1 MGFSG
6 QISIFGTVE
15 HRQIFIFFEQ
25 LWRTFDAPRLAA
37 AFTMKYYS
45 WDRYDEVYTRFGPMG
60 PPMKYLK
67 DPSLEDIAHLT
78 RLKNRSVSVM
88 CEGTTPRAAEV
99 CREVES
105 IGEHI
110 VDRFTP
116 WQMLFKLG
124 PHDFCYNAMDYIEY
138 VGSGNIC
145 LQLYGPGSPL
155 NWRAARELIPQLPSV
170 QRLAREVEQII
181 GSEVQVLASWGG

>member
-15 HRQIFIFFEQ
+15 HRQIPVLFEQ
-25 LWRTFDAPRLAA
+25 LWVAIGSPPLRSVGNLEYFA
-37 AFTMKYYS
+37 
-45 WDRYDEVYTRFGPMG
+45 WDRMDEVYDRFGPMG
-60 PPMKYLK
+60 PPIRYAKK
-67 DPSLEDIAHLT
+67 PSVAAVARMLRA
-78 RLKNRSVSVM
+78 KNRSVFASCV
-88 CEGTTPRAAEV
+88 GTIPRAAEV

-116 WQMLFKLG
+116 WQMFFKLG

-145 LQLYGPGSPL
+145 LELNGPGSPL

-170 QRLAREVEQII
+170 QRLAREVEAII
-181 GSEVQVLASWGG
+181 GSEVQVLASWSG